1 MKNLFAI
8 DFVGHY
14 GITTR
19 NIMVDESYVT
29 QPVFDIDDKATPFI
43 VAARQGQVSLSN
55 VHGGVDVLAYEKFIN
70 NCKKPIAFSKG
81 LKRCDYVLTS
91 HSNNLVVCLLEMTSA
106 EGSTLSLGKPI
117 LNKESGAVMYAGGK
131 YEKVED
137 QLFASLS
144 TMLAVPAIA
153 NDFRSR
159 IRRVCLMSY
168 VVYPYS
174 SLLDRIKHPF
184 MRYLGIESRETRDAG
199 TWINCPAIQA
209 LGFEY
214 RRISHDY
221 TFTL

>member
-1 MKNLFAI
+1 MKNLFEI
-8 DFVGHY
+8 DFVAHY
-14 GITTR
+14 GITTP
-19 NIMVDESYVT
+19 NITVDESYIT
-29 QPVFDIDDKATPFI
+29 QPIFDIDDKVMPSI

-55 VHGGVDVLAYEKFIN
+55 VPGGVDVLAYEKFIN
-70 NCKKPIAFSKG
+70 DCKKPTAFSNG

-91 HSNNLVVCLLEMTSA
+91 HSNNAVVCLLEMTSA
-106 EGSTLSLGKPI
+106 QGSTSSLSLPI
-117 LNKESGAVMYAGGK
+117 SNRKTGVVTYAGGK

-137 QLFASLS
+137 QLSTSLR

-159 IRRVCLMSY
+159 VRKICLMSY

-174 SLLDRIKHPF
+174 SVLDRIIHPF
-184 MRYLGIESRETRDAG
+184 MRYLRIESRETRDTG